1 MRVVGEREMNKGR
14 LQGLT
19 GGPHM
24 QRRRL
29 PKPPFA
35 PAGRASHAHALVAR
49 SRRVGPLHRRPTT
62 RKRKKKGRGGGGD
75 AAGPRGSKLAHDERG
90 GKRKGEGEVH
100 AAAGLRQGNRP
111 KREGVWGVFLIFY
124 LAITFY

>member
-1 MRVVGEREMNKGR
+1 MRVFGEREMNKGR

-29 PKPPFA
+29 PKPSSA

-49 SRRVGPLHRRPTT
+49 PRRVGPLHRRPTT
-62 RKRKKKGRGGGGD
+62 RKRKKKGRGGGED

-90 GKRKGEGEVH
+90 ERERGRGKCMPRLGCARGT
-100 AAAGLRQGNRP
+100 GP
-111 KREGVWGVFLIFY
+111 RERGFGGFFLFSI
-124 LAITFY
+124 

>member
-62 RKRKKKGRGGGGD
+62 RKRKKKGRGGGEMRLGRG
-75 AAGPRGSKLAHDERG
+75 APNWPTTRGGGRERGRGKCMPRLGCARGTGPRERG
-90 GKRKGEGEVH
+90 FGGF
-100 AAAGLRQGNRP
+100 
-111 KREGVWGVFLIFY
+111 FLFSI
-124 LAITFY
+124 